1 MVQLPAGQC
10 WTPAYVAHLSRLR
23 GCNPGRTPTKP

>member
-10 WTPAYVAHLSRLR
+10 WTPAYVAHLSRLL
-23 GCNPGRTPTKP
+23 GYDPGRTPSRP